1 MFDSKNIKIYNSL
14 TNQLEQFV
22 PLKENEISMYV
33 CGPTVYNHMHI
44 GNARPVIFFDTVKR
58 FFKYIGYKVTYASNF
73 TDIDD
78 KIIKA
83 ALSEG
88 VSEDVI
94 TERYIK
100 AFLDACEAVGCE
112 MDVIRPKVTE
122 NIPAIL
128 EFIEKLV
135 ENGNAYVSGDDV
147 YFKVSSDPKYGVLS
161 NQKLDELELGA
172 RIDVN
177 EGKLD
182 PRDFT
187 LWKKTS
193 DLGKKWDS
201 DFGSG
206 RPGWHTE
213 CVVMI
218 RKIFGGLIDIH
229 GGGTDLRFPHHENE
243 IAQNYCLHNDYLAN
257 YWVHNARLDLRG
269 EKMSKSLGNVVWLKD
284 IIKEYHPNA
293 FRLAILAN
301 HYRQVI
307 NYQDDMMR
315 QMQGEWEKIEK
326 LYVSIF
332 RKLELQDALNDGAV
346 LDVMDE
352 FLTEMA
358 YDFNTANAITH
369 MYSLMKKMNAD
380 VRRNDLGIEILQSEF
395 KTFKDMLY
403 VLGVK
408 VDINPLSEEEKILVI
423 DWQNARKNKDFEK
436 ADELRNKINEL
447 GIRL

>member
-1 MFDSKNIKIYNSL
+1 MFDNKKIKIYNSL
-14 TNQLEQFV
+14 TNQLEDFR
-22 PLKENEISMYV
+22 PIIENEVSMYV

-78 KIIKA
+78 KIIKTA
-83 ALSEG
+83 INEG
-88 VSEDVI
+88 VTEDVI

-128 EFIEKLV
+128 EFIGKLV

-161 NQKLDELELGA
+161 NQKLDELESGA

-193 DLGKKWDS
+193 DLGKKWNS
-201 DFGSG
+201 SFGSG

-243 IAQNYCLHNDYLAN
+243 IAQNYCLHHDNLAN

-284 IIKEYHPNA
+284 IIVEYHPNA

-326 LYVSIF
+326 LYVSMF
-332 RKLELQDALNDGAV
+332 RKLELHDALDGGKT
-346 LDVMDE
+346 LDVMDA
-352 FLTEMA
+352 FLNEMA
-358 YDFNTANAITH
+358 YDFNTANAIPH
-369 MYSLMKKMNAD
+369 LYSLMKKMNAD
-380 VRRNDLGIEILQSEF
+380 IRRNDLEVCVLQDEF
-395 KTFKDMLY
+395 KTFVDMLY
-403 VLGVK
+403 ILGIK
-408 VDINPLSEEEKILVI
+408 VSIDKLSNEEKEIVLS
-423 DWQNARKNKDFEK
+423 WQEARKNKDFEK
-436 ADELRNKINEL
+436 ADVLRNKINEL

>member
-1 MFDSKNIKIYNSL
+1 MFNNKNIKVYNSL
-14 TNQLEQFV
+14 TNQLEDFK
-22 PLKENEISMYV
+22 PIKENEISMYV

-83 ALSEG
+83 AINEG
-88 VSEDVI
+88 VSEEVI
-94 TERYIK
+94 TQRYIK

-128 EFIEKLV
+128 DFIQKLV
-135 ENGNAYVSGDDV
+135 DNGNAYVSGDDV
-147 YFKVSSDPKYGVLS
+147 YFKVNSDPKYGILS

-177 EGKLD
+177 DGKLD

-201 DFGSG
+201 AFGSG

-218 RKIFGGLIDIH
+218 RNIFGGLIDIH

-243 IAQNYCLHNDYLAN
+243 IAQNYCLHHDNLAN
-257 YWVHNARLDLRG
+257 YWIHNARLDLRG

-284 IIKEYHPNA
+284 IIVEYHPNA

-326 LYVSIF
+326 LYVSVF
-332 RKLELQDALNDGAV
+332 RKLELCDALDGGKP
-346 LDVMDE
+346 LELMDN
-352 FLTEMA
+352 FLNEMA
-358 YDFNTANAITH
+358 YDFNTSNAITRL
-369 MYSLMKKMNAD
+369 YAIMKKMNAD
-380 VRRNDLGIEILQSEF
+380 IRRKDLSVEELQNEF

-403 VLGVK
+403 ILGIN
-408 VDINPLSEEEKILVI
+408 VDIKPLSIEEKEIVLS
-423 DWQNARKNKDFEK
+423 WQDARNNRDFEK

>member
-14 TNQLEQFV
+14 TNQLEQFI

-88 VSEDVI
+88 VTEDVI

-128 EFIEKLV
+128 EFIQKLV
-135 ENGNAYVSGDDV
+135 DNGNAYVSGDDV

-201 DFGSG
+201 SFGSG

-332 RKLELQDALNDGAV
+332 RKLELQDALNDGSV

-436 ADELRNKINEL
+436 ADKLRNKINEL